1 MATKPTT
8 EEIPINVSGAKIL
21 LKIDP
26 DMVNKTIAAA
36 ILSSGIGD
44 MVKKEA
50 EAFLTNEESGWGTHG
65 LRKVV
70 GEEMTKLVIE
80 MCQGAEVREEMRKK
94 IRETITEGLIDK
106 VIHESLKEALKQIE
120 ARVKR
125 GY

>member
-1 MATKPTT
+1 MADKPTT
-8 EEIPINVSGAKIL
+8 EEIPINIEGAQIL

-26 DMVNKTIAAA
+26 DMVNKTVAAA

-50 EAFLTNEESGWGTHG
+50 EHFLNNEETGWGKNG

-70 GEEMTKLVIE
+70 GEEMTKVVIE
-80 MCQGAEVREEMRKK
+80 LCTETEIREQMRQK
-94 IRETITEGLIDK
+94 IRDAITDGLIDK
-106 VIHESLKEALKQIE
+106 VVQSALMQGLKQIE
-120 ARVKR
+120 AQLAR